1 MSEMKSVRP
10 GIAIVG
16 AGSLGSALAL
26 SLRAAGYRIT
36 EVLSRDRKSSR
47 QKAHR
52 LAGRVGASAASIGGA
67 HSSAAVVWLCVPD
80 REIAACARSLATTN
94 WAGKVALHSSGA
106 LTSDELALLRQRGAR
121 VASVHPLMTFVPGVI
136 PSLRGVGFAMEGD
149 REALRVAWR
158 IVAALGGESFLID
171 KNKKALYHAWGT
183 VISPLF
189 TSLLAMGERVALA
202 AGVPRKKV
210 RRWAVP
216 IVRQTLENYAT
227 QGGAKGFSGPIVRG
241 DAAVVTKHLAVLRSV
256 PTAREVYLAL
266 ARSALHTLPARNRE
280 RLKKSLK

>member
-1 MSEMKSVRP
+1 MSERKSVRP
-10 GIAIVG
+10 AIAIVG

-36 EVLSRDRKSSR
+36 DILSRDRKSSR
-47 QKAHR
+47 QKAHT
-52 LAGRVGASAASIGGA
+52 LAGRVGASAAKIGGA
-67 HSSAAVVWLCVPD
+67 HSSAGVVWLCVPD
-80 REIAACARSLATTN
+80 REIAACARSLATAN
-94 WAGKVALHSSGA
+94 WKGKIALHSSGA
-106 LTSDELALLRQRGAR
+106 LTSDELALLRQKGAR

-136 PSLRGVGFAMEGD
+136 PSLRGAGFAMEGD
-149 REALRVAWR
+149 REALRVARR
-158 IVAALGGESFLID
+158 IVTALGGESFLID
-171 KNKKALYHAWGT
+171 KNNKALYHTWGT
-183 VISPLF
+183 FISPLF
-189 TSLLAMGERVALA
+189 TSLLAVGERVALA
-202 AGVPRKKV
+202 AGVPREKV

-216 IVRQTLENYAT
+216 IVRQTLANYAS